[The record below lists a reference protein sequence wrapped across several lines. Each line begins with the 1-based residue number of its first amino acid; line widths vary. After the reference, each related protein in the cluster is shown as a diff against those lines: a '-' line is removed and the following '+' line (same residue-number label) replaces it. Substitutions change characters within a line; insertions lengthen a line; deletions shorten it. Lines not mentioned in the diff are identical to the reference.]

1 MVGEKEV
8 REFSKLDCIGE
19 KSLLSGTFGGKKKG
33 MALVVNWEGRNWR
46 TFFCE
51 FFFLSSCFCFYNDN
65 VGDHIRGATV
75 TTFDGDVQVL
85 VLSRLKWVELH
96 TSGVIKDSDSELVK
110 RSARTMSSRYSKVD
124 AARIQ
129 ELMKNGEAISE
140 GVNESI

>member
-1 MVGEKEV
+1 MV
-8 REFSKLDCIGE
+8 KL
-19 KSLLSGTFGGKKKG
+19 TYF
-33 MALVVNWEGRNWR
+33 
-46 TFFCE
+46 FFCE
-51 FFFLSSCFCFYNDN
+51 FFLSSCFCFYNDN

-75 TTFDGDVQVL
+75 TAFDGDVQVL